1 MAPRSPRA
9 PFAIAVTT
17 FAVGACAGPRSELVF
32 DTTVSLSG
40 ARFAGPITVDVPRRK
55 AYGGRDLEYVVELEA
70 RCTPALQV
78 GYPDGEVGTVGARD
92 TRWQELL
99 AQRAAAG
106 GLVGAA
112 AGGSTGASAEGS
124 TGASEP
130 ASSTGTGTL
139 VGNAPG
145 AATPTGPGAPG
156 TVAVTVTAPIVTG
169 RWERVAT
176 ESWPGQLQFQAERGR
191 RCQAGRRWSRRYLTG
206 LDETGQ
212 LTVWA
217 DTPQELEGARLTVRV
232 YAVGEI
238 ARPPVAPS
246 APPPR
251 RPTVTVRAD
260 AEVQV
265 RVRPPQPPPR
275 RERPGTAE
283 AAGAIWRPGSWQW
296 ADGQGTWVWI
306 DGSWGPPASTPPLQ
320 NDDRGALP
328 APGAQWKN
336 GHWVWVTT
344 SGAWRWIP
352 GEWLAPPPLVENPGP
367 PPVPEQEWI
376 AGFWFRTGATFTWT
390 PGRWGRPRPRVETP
404 PPPPSRGARW
414 VAGSWL
420 RKGETWL
427 WSPGYYER
435 VGRPP
440 PPPRVESPPP
450 RPVPDAV
457 WLAGFW
463 RWDAARN
470 DHAWV
475 PGYWELPPGEG
486 YAWVW
491 DEVPAVTVTTTPGA
505 PSTQG
510 VRRSGR
516 WILKVDLDVDLK
528 ARVPG
533 GRR

>member
-1 MAPRSPRA
+1 MAPRSPHV
-9 PFAIAVTT
+9 PFAFAVT
-17 FAVGACAGPRSELVF
+17 ALAAGGCAGPRSELVF
-32 DTTVSLSG
+32 TTQVPLAD
-40 ARFAGPITVDVPRRK
+40 ARFAGPITVDVPRRD

-99 AQRAAAG
+99 TQRAAAG

-112 AGGSTGASAEGS
+112 AGAGASAGDAGAGDASASAAPGS
-124 TGASEP
+124 ATTAAP
-130 ASSTGTGTL
+130 TTT
-139 VGNAPG
+139 APG
-145 AATPTGPGAPG
+145 ATGS
-156 TVAVTVTAPIVTG
+156 VAVTVTAPVVTG

-176 ESWPGQLQFQAERGR
+176 ESWPGQLEFQAERER
-191 RCQAGRRWSRRYLTG
+191 RCVAGRRWSRRYLTG

-232 YAVGEI
+232 YAIGEI
-238 ARPPVAPS
+238 APPPVTAVS
-246 APPPR
+246 PPPR
-251 RPTVTVRAD
+251 PLARPTVAVRGR
-260 AEVQV
+260 AEVKV

-296 ADGQGTWVWI
+296 TEGQGRWVWI
-306 DGSWGPPASTPPLQ
+306 AGTWGRPASTPPLQ
-320 NDDRGALP
+320 NDDRGAVP
-328 APGAQWKN
+328 APGAQWQN

-344 SGAWRWIP
+344 NGSWRWIP
-352 GEWLAPPPLVENPGP
+352 GEWLAPPPIVENPGP
-367 PPVPEQEWI
+367 PPVPEQDWI

-414 VAGSWL
+414 VAGTWL
-420 RKGETWL
+420 RKGDAWL

-435 VGRPP
+435 IGRPP
-440 PPPRVESPPP
+440 PPARAETPPP
-450 RPVPDAV
+450 KPVPDAV

-463 RWDAARN
+463 RWDATRN

-491 DEVPAVTVTTTPGA
+491 DEAPAVSVTTSA
-505 PSTQG
+505 PSTP
-510 VRRSGR
+510 RRSGR